1 MFLIKGKYKI
11 SSPFGPRVI
20 FGKKEMHPGVDF
32 VPLEDQNIYNVA
44 DGTVYYS
51 TWFSSA
57 PDNEMGN
64 VVCVKCDDGK
74 YRRYQ
79 HLASRA
85 VKAGQRIKAGDKIGV
100 VGNTGKSTGIHCHY
114 QVYTTRT
121 SPSGSAVNAADD
133 LGISNVVGIYNGA
146 TPPVKPFSSGECI
159 IEVGVASAGDA
170 KYFQNLAKDLK
181 LQITLEPQ
189 SNSKNTK
196 VIIGPAS
203 AGDQITIIEE
213 AQRLGFTPKK
223 YVPKDPN
230 KGKVTITAD
239 TLNVRVDT
247 SIYDIKID
255 EVHKGETYEYRAA
268 KNGWYFI
275 MTSAKSG
282 GWVSGEY
289 VKEV

>member
-1 MFLIKGKYKI
+1 MFPVKGQYKL
-11 SSPFGPRVI
+11 SSPFGYRVI
-20 FGKKEMHPGVDF
+20 FGKKEMHPGWDI
-32 VPLEDQNIYNVA
+32 VPMEDKNIYNVA

-51 TWFSSA
+51 TWFKSA
-57 PDNEMGN
+57 PDSEMGN
-64 VVCVKCDDGK
+64 VVCVRCDDGF

-85 VKAGQRIKAGDKIGV
+85 VKAGQRVKAGDVLGV
-100 VGNTGKSTGIHCHY
+100 VGSTGKSTGVHLHY
-114 QVYTTRT
+114 QMYTTKT
-121 SPSGSAVNAADD
+121 SPSGSAVNPSDS
-133 LGISNVVGIYNGA
+133 LGMPNVVGIYNG
-146 TPPVKPFSSGECI
+146 PSDIKPFSSGECI
-159 IEVGVASAGDA
+159 IEVGVASEGDT
-170 KYFQNLAKDLK
+170 KYFKNIAESLK

-203 AGDQITIIEE
+203 AGDQITIISE
-213 AQRLGFTPKK
+213 AMKLGFTPKK
-223 YVPKDPN
+223 YTPKDPN
-230 KGKVTITAD
+230 SGNVEITAD

-247 SIYDIKID
+247 SVNDIKIS
-255 EVHKGETYEYRAA
+255 EVHKGEKYKYKAA

-275 MTSAKSG
+275 MMDSKSG

>member
-20 FGKKEMHPGVDF
+20 FGKKEMHPGIDF

-57 PDNEMGN
+57 PDSEMGN

-79 HLASRA
+79 HLASRT
-85 VKAGQRIKAGDKIGV
+85 VKAGQRVKAGDKIGV
-100 VGNTGKSTGIHCHY
+100 VGSTGKSTGVHCHY

-170 KYFQNLAKDLK
+170 KYFQNLAEDLK

-189 SNSKNTK
+189 SNSKNIK

-223 YVPKDPN
+223 YVPKDLN

-247 SIYDIKID
+247 SIDDIKID